1 MGREEKLVIGIRKVY
16 EYVND
21 YAGSD
26 KIEFLGQDVFIT
38 KVPLDNLFFET
49 TMLNGGTNARK
60 IEDLLLFI
68 KNNPGLN
75 TMSIRTK
82 LEIPQRTIERW
93 IREFKKMVKSNLEA
107 PINPEAILSSNPMV
121 CRQIQSIKKLSVKK

>member
-16 EYVND
+16 EYAND

-26 KIEFLGQDVFIT
+26 KIEFLEQDVFRT

-49 TMLNGGTNARK
+49 TMLNGGIDGGTNARN

-68 KNNPGLN
+68 NNNPGLN
-75 TMSIRTK
+75 IHLLKR
-82 LEIPQRTIERW
+82 
-93 IREFKKMVKSNLEA
+93 
-107 PINPEAILSSNPMV
+107 
-121 CRQIQSIKKLSVKK
+121 

>member
-16 EYVND
+16 RYAKD

-26 KIEFLGQDVFIT
+26 KMVFLEQDVFIT
-38 KVPLDNLFFET
+38 KVPLENLFFET
-49 TMLNGGTNARK
+49 TMIDGGINGGTNARN

-75 TMSIRTK
+75 IHLLKR
-82 LEIPQRTIERW
+82 
-93 IREFKKMVKSNLEA
+93 
-107 PINPEAILSSNPMV
+107 
-121 CRQIQSIKKLSVKK
+121 